1 MAVTHNLLPVIIN
14 QFTALLLLGSFIF
27 LLLKIRRGSGSGSAK
42 PSDKNVKLPPCPPR
56 LPVIGHLHHLSG
68 GLAHQMMAKMA
79 KKYGPV
85 MRLQLGQVS
94 AVVISSREAAKEV
107 LKVQDPACADR
118 PESIGTNIVWK
129 ADMVFSPYNDFWRQ
143 MRKICIMELLS
154 AKNVKSFES
163 VRRDEVSR
171 LLQSIRAAALAG
183 EAVNV
188 TEKAVGYASSMT
200 CRAAFGT
207 VGADKRD
214 VLIDMMKRASTMAG
228 GFELADLFPSS
239 KLLNILCWN
248 KYRLNGMRRKVDA
261 ILDVIVDEHRL
272 KRKGEFGGEDTVDVL
287 LRVQSSGEF
296 EFPISNDNIKGV
308 IYDLFSAGTETSST
322 AMDWAMVE
330 LMRCP
335 RAMARLQAEVRE
347 ALKGKETVEEGDLQK
362 LTYLKW
368 VIKETL
374 RMHPPVSLI
383 PRACRSDN
391 CTVDGYTI
399 PKNSKVIINAW
410 SLGRD
415 PKYWDQPDTF
425 MPERFENSTVD
436 FLGNSLEFIPFGAGR
451 RICPGLN
458 FGLANLVVPLSQLM
472 YHFDWHM
479 PEGVSADDIDLTEE
493 DGLSISRKNPLFLVP
508 TLYNDGV

>member
-1 MAVTHNLLPVIIN
+1 MAIN
-14 QFTALLLLGSFIF
+14 IHSLIPFNDFTALLLLLGSFIF

-42 PSDKNVKLPPCPPR
+42 NVKLPPCPPR
-56 LPVIGHLHHLSG
+56 LPVIGNLHHLSG

-79 KKYGPV
+79 KTYGPV
-85 MRLQLGQVS
+85 MRLQLGEIS

-129 ADMVFSPYNDFWRQ
+129 AGMAFSPYNDYWRQ
-143 MRKICIMELLS
+143 MRKICIVEMLS

-163 VRRDEVSR
+163 MRQDEVSR

-183 EAVNV
+183 EAVDV
-188 TEKAVGYASSMT
+188 TEKSIAYTATTTG
-200 CRAAFGT
+200 RAAFGSVT
-207 VGADKRD
+207 EDRRV
-214 VLIDMMKRASTMAG
+214 VLIDMMKKASAISG
-228 GFELADLFPSS
+228 GLELADLFPSS
-239 KLLNILCWN
+239 KLLSLLCFN
-248 KYRLNGMRRKVDA
+248 KYRLMRMRRKVDA
-261 ILDVIVDEHRL
+261 ILGVIVDEHRSNP
-272 KRKGEFGGEDTVDVL
+272 KGEFGGEDMVDVL

-296 EFPISNDNIKGV
+296 QFPISNDNVNGV
-308 IYDLFSAGTETSST
+308 LYNLFTAGAAGSA
-322 AMDWAMVE
+322 AMDWAIVE
-330 LMRCP
+330 LVRCP
-335 RAMARLQAEVRE
+335 RAMARVQKEVRE

-374 RMHPPVSLI
+374 RMHPPASLI
-383 PRACRSDN
+383 PRSCRSDN

-425 MPERFENSTVD
+425 MPERFENSSLD
-436 FLGNSLEFIPFGAGR
+436 YLGNNFEYLPFGAGR
-451 RICPGLN
+451 RKCPGLN
-458 FGLANLVVPLSQLM
+458 FGMANLVVPLSQMM

-479 PEGVSADDIDLTEE
+479 PEGMSPDDIDVTEV
-493 DGLSISRKNPLFLVP
+493 DGLSISRKNSLFLVP
-508 TLYNDGV
+508 TIYNDGI